1 MKTKKAGSVLINV
14 ETKKVGLVYRKK
26 LDDYSFPK
34 GHLEDGESLEECAIR
49 ETTEET
55 GRKCSLITT
64 ETLDVLYY
72 TTPSGEN
79 VENHMYL
86 TKDEGVFGE
95 EIPDELKESLVWIDF
110 ENVEKTLSYDDLK
123 EFWNKI
129 KYKVEQYISM

>member
-1 MKTKKAGSVLINV
+1 MRTKKAGSVLINV
-14 ETKKVGLVYRKK
+14 ETKKVGLVYRNK

-34 GHLEDGESLEECAIR
+34 GHLEAGETLEECAVR

-55 GRKCSLITT
+55 GRKCSLIMN
-64 ETLDVLYY
+64 EALDILYY

-86 TKDEGVFGE
+86 TKDEGPFAD
-95 EIPDELKESLVWIDF
+95 EIPEDLKESLVWIDY
-110 ENVEKTLSYDDLK
+110 EDVEKTLSYDDLK

-129 KYKVEQYISM
+129 KYKVEEY

>member
-1 MKTKKAGSVLINV
+1 MRTKKAGSVLINL
-14 ETKKVGLVYRKK
+14 ETKEIGLVYRKK

-34 GHLEDGESLEECAIR
+34 GHLEEGESLSECAVR

-55 GRKCSLITT
+55 GRKCSL
-64 ETLDVLYY
+64 LDSNVLDILYY

-86 TKDEGVFGE
+86 TKDEGPFLN
-95 EIPDELKESLVWIDF
+95 EIPEDLKESLAWVKIDDV
-110 ENVEKTLSYDDLK
+110 ENILSYDDLK

-129 KYKVEQYISM
+129 KDKVKNI